1 MRTFLIL
8 LLLILIG
15 IFVGREIW
23 PDSHPDP
30 DGHHQY
36 HRGKIPAEPGT
47 SAVNIRETDPH
58 PHHRVLGG
66 SGQ

>member
-1 MRTFLIL
+1 MRDLLIL
-8 LLLILIG
+8 LLLVLIG

-23 PDSHPDP
+23 PESHPEP
-30 DGHHQY
+30 DGYTRY
-36 HRGKIPAEPGT
+36 HRGKLPAEPGT
-47 SAVNIRETDPH
+47 SPVLVRQTDPH